1 VYRHRRVSSMS
12 TMFNRPITGPHCEKS
27 ADKLRACWNPAIYR
41 STKSPEKMSTD
52 FRCHTTNFLSA
63 DKKVGRLADIGIN
76 SKIAIDVSG

>member
-1 VYRHRRVSSMS
+1 
-12 TMFNRPITGPHCEKS
+12 
-27 ADKLRACWNPAIYR
+27 
-41 STKSPEKMSTD
+41 MSTD